1 MKVFPASH
9 GCGQIGHGILQSV
22 SFREE
27 FCPSRHG
34 LKYNIHWTYK
44 KLQNKKQISNL
55 HCSLGNA
62 NMLLWWLRY
71 LQHTLQLRYLP
82 FHLLT
87 KGPVPFL
94 SNNWHPPA
102 PEKCQQWCSGL
113 TEQPFLLNDTARSR
127 ISIQQKQLHY
137 LWLIC
142 LAS

>member
-1 MKVFPASH
+1 MKVFPASY

-27 FCPSRHG
+27 FCPSRQVQHP
-34 LKYNIHWTYK
+34 LN
-44 KLQNKKQISNL
+44 LQKITKQISNL
-55 HCSLGNA
+55 HCSLRNA
-62 NMLLWWLRY
+62 NMLLWWLHY
-71 LQHTLQLRYLP
+71 LQHTLQLRYLH
-82 FHLLT
+82 FHLLA

-94 SNNWHPPA
+94 SDNWHPLA

-113 TEQPFLLNDTARSR
+113 TEQPLLNDTARSK
-127 ISIQQKQLHY
+127 ISIQQKRLHY